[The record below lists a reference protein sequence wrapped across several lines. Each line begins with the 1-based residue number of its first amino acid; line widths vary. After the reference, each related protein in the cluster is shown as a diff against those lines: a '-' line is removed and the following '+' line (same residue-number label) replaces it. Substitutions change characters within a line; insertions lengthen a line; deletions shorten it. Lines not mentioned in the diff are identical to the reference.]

1 VIAGVVTF
9 YWTVVFVHVMT
20 VVVGFG
26 PTFVYPIL
34 LGAARKRHPRTL
46 PYLLSTMDKIGKT
59 VIGPA
64 SILVLLSGIYL
75 VSKGAYEF
83 DASFVQVALPI
94 LVALILMGPFY
105 FGRTEA
111 KLAELAERDIAASGE
126 GGVALSSEF
135 DSRLKQLTLVT
146 RLASLAILVA
156 LFFMVVKP

>member
-1 VIAGVVTF
+1 VIAGAVTF
-9 YWTVVFVHVMT
+9 YWTVVFVHVMA
-20 VVVGFG
+20 VVIGFG

-46 PYLLSTMDKIGKT
+46 PHLLGVMDKIGKA

-64 SILVLLSGIYL
+64 SILILATGIYI
-75 VSKGAYEF
+75 VSDGPYEF

-94 LVALILMGPFY
+94 LVALIILGPLY

-111 KLAELAERDIAASGE
+111 KLAELAERDVAASAGGE
-126 GGVALSSEF
+126 VAVSPEL
-135 DSRLKQLTLVT
+135 DSGLRRLTAAI
-146 RLASLAILVA
+146 RLANLAVLVA

>member
-1 VIAGVVTF
+1 MIAATVTF

-64 SILVLLSGIYL
+64 TILILLSGIYL
-75 VSKGAYEF
+75 VSDGPYEF
-83 DASFVQVALPI
+83 DASFVQVPLPI
-94 LVALILMGPFY
+94 LVALILMGPLY

-126 GGVALSSEF
+126 GEVALSPEF

-146 RLASLAILVA
+146 RLANLAILVA